1 MASKAMAQ
9 LNSSKFQLSV
19 QKVTQLQKMP
29 LLPGLNEPG
38 NRISIT
44 AATAP
49 HTRAAAIM
57 PKTSILPAICQLL
70 DMSQS
75 NFSIKVLCWGDQLPL
90 FPVGINY
97 CCKASLST
105 ALTLCL
111 AAP

>member
-49 HTRAAAIM
+49 AHEGR
-57 PKTSILPAICQLL
+57 
-70 DMSQS
+70 
-75 NFSIKVLCWGDQLPL
+75 GDHAQDQH
-90 FPVGINY
+90 FA
-97 CCKASLST
+97 CHLS
-105 ALTLCL
+105 
-111 AAP
+111 AP